1 MKNNNNIKIQLR
13 NILKDYNFKIFYN
26 QKRLK
31 NNEVINQIVFLEC
44 KDNFNKIITNHY
56 FNTNMFSIVCTN
68 SYANYIKLK
77 DYVKTVLKINNDN
90 VTNYLYNILKDF
102 YLND

>member
-1 MKNNNNIKIQLR
+1 MKNNVKIELR
-13 NILKDYNFKIFYN
+13 KALKGYKFKVFYN
-26 QKRLK
+26 QKKLK

-68 SYANYIKLK
+68 SYLNYNKLEN
-77 DYVKTVLKINNDN
+77 YVKTVLNINNNN
-90 VTNYLYNILKDF
+90 VTDYIYTILKDF
-102 YLND
+102 YLNN